1 MKYFVSSDIHGFYN
15 EWTDALKEKGFNI
28 DDPEHKIVVCG
39 DLFDRGTQAKRVQ
52 SFVMKLLRK
61 NKIILIRGNHE
72 DLAKEMIDNYA
83 KYMFDIKNTAH
94 WVNGTFQTMLD
105 LTGMSFN
112 DATTC
117 LLEFKKRAYETDYI
131 KRILPKMKN
140 YYETEHY
147 VFVHAWIPLK
157 PLRYEFDTN
166 WRNANAKLW
175 EKARWLNPVTTYQ
188 KKLYLKNKTLV
199 FGHWRC
205 SAFWASKSPKRYA
218 EDSDGVC
225 FDPFITKEIIALD
238 ACTAQSKQVN
248 VVVLED

>member
-1 MKYFVSSDIHGFYN
+1 M
-15 EWTDALKEKGFNI
+15 KEKGFNI

-52 SFVMKLLRK
+52 AFVMKLLRK

-117 LLEFKKRAYETDYI
+117 LLEFKKMRVRDGLYQTHSA
-131 KRILPKMKN
+131 KN
-140 YYETEHY
+140 EE
-147 VFVHAWIPLK
+147 L
-157 PLRYEFDTN
+157 LRNGALRFRTRVDSS
-166 WRNANAKLW
+166 
-175 EKARWLNPVTTYQ
+175 
-188 KKLYLKNKTLV
+188 KTV
-199 FGHWRC
+199 
-205 SAFWASKSPKRYA
+205 
-218 EDSDGVC
+218 
-225 FDPFITKEIIALD
+225 ALR
-238 ACTAQSKQVN
+238 V
-248 VVVLED
+248 